1 MIVKRHLGRFE
12 ASFRVERTEQQGI
25 NKTEIRASYRMP
37 TVKRREIRR
46 KVERDL
52 ADTFSKASY
61 TKWCAVALPRV
72 IELQTKLRD
81 FATDKSIDD
90 FRTRRTSSRTYT
102 TNLCIYSTRQITIS
116 SKQFSY
122 C

>member
-12 ASFRVERTEQQGI
+12 ASFKVERKEQQGI
-25 NKTEIRASYRMP
+25 NKTEIRTSYRMP

-46 KVERDL
+46 KIERDL
-52 ADTFSKASY
+52 ADTFSKASC

-81 FATDKSIDD
+81 FATDKPIDD

-102 TNLCIYSTRQITIS
+102 TNLCIYSTRQIAIS
-116 SKQFSY
+116 SKQFPY